1 MPKRE
6 APSEMSSVKP
16 FNPLSKD
23 SLGRSLTEAFLK
35 SPLHPLP
42 PNEKFAG
49 AGVYSL
55 YYSGGLPL
63 YRDLVARNAVSELSA
78 PIYVGK
84 AVPLGSRKGGADFD
98 AATGHALYARLRN
111 HAESIRQAE
120 KLEVCDFE
128 CRYLIV
134 DDVWIPLAESLLIAK
149 FRPLWNLVIDGFGNN
164 PQGKGRKDQKMS
176 SWDVIHSGRKR
187 AEQLKPGAKSK
198 DKIEKEILEFLKKDL
213 NASV

>member
-6 APSEMSSVKP
+6 ASSETSSVKP

-35 SPLHPLP
+35 SPLHRLP
-42 PNEKFAG
+42 PNNKFSG

-63 YRDLVARNAVSELSA
+63 YRDLVERNAVSELPT

-84 AVPLGSRKGGADFD
+84 AVPKGSRKGGLDFD
-98 AATGHALYARLRN
+98 SAAGRALFSRLRS
-111 HAESIRQAE
+111 HTESIKQV
-120 KLEVCDFE
+120 KDLEVCDFH
-128 CRYLIV
+128 CRFLVV

-149 FRPLWNLVIDGFGNN
+149 FQPLWNLVLDGFGNN
-164 PQGKGRKDQKMS
+164 PQGKGRKDQKMPP
-176 SWDVIHSGRKR
+176 WDAVHRGRTR
-187 AEQLKPGAKSK
+187 AEQLQPAAKSK
-198 DKIEKEILEFLKKDL
+198 TELEVDVREFLRKVLD
-213 NASV
+213 SGS